1 MNYEE
6 SGGFKRKFIPEED
19 KKGGSVKPLRIDYRF
34 FLEMLTDAMRFNTD
48 EIGRIVLIPQYYKLF
63 LNPEDRK
70 MRQAYE
76 NTVITELTH
85 ELNALREEIS
95 RSDDRPLVVEFDDD
109 AELEH
114 FEAGVTVEM
123 VAPADRVPKVVKAV
137 SEQKSALK
145 SEAKTLK
152 TAKSVSAP
160 VALEEFVDLE
170 EEPVEAEKPSPP
182 PVKAPVKSA
191 KAVKSP
197 GPAFKLD
204 LYKDDNYA
212 GSYPL
217 IPGKPLIAGRDLPPK
232 SDIFLEDPERKISAR
247 HLTVTLDVEE
257 VKLTA
262 DGKNGLEING
272 RFVEQSAEKMLH
284 AGDRI
289 NVRGGIAA
297 YTLVLSSQAADDK

>member
-1 MNYEE
+1 M
-6 SGGFKRKFIPEED
+6 
-19 KKGGSVKPLRIDYRF
+19 PLRIDYRF
-34 FLEMLTDAMRFNTD
+34 FLEILTDAMRFNTD
-48 EIGRIVLIPQYYKLF
+48 EIGRIVLIPQYYKLY

-70 MRQAYE
+70 MRQTYE

-123 VAPADRVPKVVKAV
+123 VAPKDRIPKVIKSTPEAQIPAKIPAKATIQ
-137 SEQKSALK
+137 S
-145 SEAKTLK
+145 AKT
-152 TAKSVSAP
+152 ASAP

-170 EEPVEAEKPSPP
+170 EEPAEAEKPSTP
-182 PVKAPVKSA
+182 PVKASSKSV

-197 GPAFKLD
+197 GVKVKLD

-217 IPGKPLIAGRDLPPK
+217 IPGKSLIAGRDLPPK
-232 SDIFLEDPERKISAR
+232 SDIFLEDPERKISSR
-247 HLTVTLDVEE
+247 HFTITLEDED

-262 DGKNGLEING
+262 DGKNGLEIND
-272 RFVEQSAEKMLH
+272 RFIEHNGAERLH
-284 AGDRI
+284 PGDRI
-289 NVRGGIAA
+289 TVRGGIAA
-297 YTLVLSSQAADDK
+297 YTLVVSSKEDDEK